1 MRTGRRRKT
10 TVIRDRNGKSRGEP
24 AFVHPE
30 TLAVRRRELE
40 MLGIKPDHA
49 LDALAGFTL
58 GLLRLR
64 GRDNPK
70 DPGGISQDQY
80 DAGDAWCKVVHRH
93 AAIMGYKLRIH
104 TPSFVMVAGGVAGGS
119 ELEPHEI
126 SQVKDRYKKFYDAL
140 AQAGRGDPA
149 GHLIAKTTYAVC
161 IDNVPAYQM
170 GPADY
175 GNLRIGLNALVK
187 AHRGTGWG
195 Y

>member
-10 TVIRDRNGKSRGEP
+10 TVIRDKSGKSRGER

-30 TLAVRRRELE
+30 SLAVRRRELE

-80 DAGDAWCKVVHRH
+80 EAGNTWSGIVHRH

-104 TPSFVMVAGGVAGGS
+104 TPSFVMVAGGTGTGS
-119 ELEPHEI
+119 ERDEETI
-126 SQVKDRYKKFYDAL
+126 AKAKEKYRKCYDAL
-140 AQAGRGDPA
+140 AEAGAKDPS
-149 GHLIAKTTYAVC
+149 GYLIAKTTYAVC
-161 IDNVPAYQM
+161 VDSVPVYQM

-175 GNLRIGLNALVK
+175 GYLRTGLNALV
-187 AHRGTGWG
+187 RVL
-195 Y
+195 